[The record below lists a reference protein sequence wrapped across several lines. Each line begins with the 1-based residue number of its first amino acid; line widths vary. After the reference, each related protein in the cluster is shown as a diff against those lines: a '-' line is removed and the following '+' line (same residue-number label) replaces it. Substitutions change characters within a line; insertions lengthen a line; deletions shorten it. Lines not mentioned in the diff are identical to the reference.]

1 MDGKWAANIS
11 FAIFTYILGVV
22 LLNMVVARINSIY
35 STILRKGL
43 LFYYKELFDLRYLY
57 QLDPHY
63 GYLASLEHPFSI
75 ILLPTLCIVKCLER
89 RKRREDLREFAHRLL
104 NP

>member
-1 MDGKWAANIS
+1 MDGNWAANVS
-11 FAIFTYILGVV
+11 LAIFTYILGVV
-22 LLNMVVARINSIY
+22 FVNMIVARINSIY

-43 LFYYKELFDLRYLY
+43 FFYYRELFDLRYLY

-75 ILLPTLCIVKCLER
+75 ILLPTLCIVRCL
-89 RKRREDLREFAHRLL
+89 
-104 NP
+104 